1 MKQLKNEIQVLQFEK
16 EDLEQSAAKIQ
27 VLQQKIEQLKRI
39 ESQYIELQSQ
49 VCIEGMR

>member
-39 ESQYIELQSQ
+39 ESQYKDLQIQ
-49 VCIEGMR
+49 V